1 MRARHA
7 TPSLCLTTTPARRA
21 SQRVRGGLAASALL
35 LACGA
40 LQAAGRCAEDDVPT
54 LASVAPDLAVADDR
68 PRQQLQTLV
77 RAGLDRS
84 LALGAARLLADAA
97 LQDMEEARAASS
109 VQGGL
114 TAGLGPAHSESGGT
128 TRNATLQGQASVSI
142 SQLLWDGGRNKGL
155 VDWRRLLAEAANQ
168 GELNQREQIALNTV
182 VLALERNRYRMQLE
196 VYAQFSAKMACLV
209 SALQDTVAAD
219 RGRASE
225 LVQAQKSL
233 DQVALQRAEAQSQL
247 RLVELRLKRLV
258 GEMPLQV
265 AGLPY
270 QLQPIPEL
278 TELLATAASAREI
291 AQLGAQADAASRYAD
306 AVQAGNRPQ
315 LSWVLSG
322 ARTAA
327 AGTGLPDSG
336 STALTIG
343 LSLNVPLLSPGVLPA
358 TEAARRRAEAAR
370 VQRDDALDARRSRI
384 SELHEQSVA
393 SVDRAAR
400 VRGVLRGSE
409 ELRNATLQQWQQLGR
424 RSLFDV
430 IGAESEH
437 YGLRLSYVN
446 ALHDTQQ
453 LNANLLAL
461 GRGIEP
467 WLK

>member
-1 MRARHA
+1 M
-7 TPSLCLTTTPARRA
+7 
-21 SQRVRGGLAASALL
+21 L

-40 LQAAGRCAEDDVPT
+40 LQAAGRCAEDDMPT
-54 LASVAPDLAVADDR
+54 LAGVAPDMVAADDQ
-68 PRQQLQTLV
+68 PRQQLLTLV
-77 RAGLDRS
+77 RAGIERS
-84 LALGAARLLADAA
+84 LTLGAARLLADAA

-109 VQGGL
+109 LQGGL
-114 TAGLGPAHSESGGT
+114 NAGLGPAHSESGGY
-128 TRNATLQGQASVSI
+128 TRNATLQGQASVSL
-142 SQLLWDGGRNKGL
+142 SKLLWDGGRNERL
-155 VDWRRLLAEAANQ
+155 VDWRRLLAEAATQ
-168 GELNQREQIALNTV
+168 GELNQREQLALNTV

-196 VYAQFSAKMACLV
+196 VYAQYAGKMGCLV

-225 LVQAQKSL
+225 LVQARKSL

-258 GEMPLQV
+258 GDMPLMV
-265 AGLPY
+265 AGLPH

-278 TELLATAASAREI
+278 PELMAAAESAREI

-306 AVQAGNRPQ
+306 AVQAGTRPQ
-315 LSWVLSG
+315 LSWVMSA

-370 VQRDDALDARRSRI
+370 VQRDDALDSRRSRI

-400 VRGVLRGSE
+400 VRGVLRSSE
-409 ELRNATLQQWQQLGR
+409 ELRSATLQQWQQLGR